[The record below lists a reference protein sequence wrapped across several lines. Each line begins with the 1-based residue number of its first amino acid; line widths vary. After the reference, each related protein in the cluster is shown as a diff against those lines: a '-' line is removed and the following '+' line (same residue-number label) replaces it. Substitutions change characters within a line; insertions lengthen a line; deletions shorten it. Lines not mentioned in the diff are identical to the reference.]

1 MTGEFTMYGNHY
13 YKLTLLLSK
22 REERLQNL
30 LNNAPCYCGQTRL
43 SDIDA
48 IISYYRDVQA
58 YKAKKDKT
66 FDNMMATERIIL
78 KIMRHFEI
86 PPGTV
91 LTGEIPNE
99 LEYEIWADENDA
111 IYIIKTKN
119 LAPEA
124 DKANIIV
131 IKLVGKNMGEDDD

>member
-1 MTGEFTMYGNHY
+1 MTSEFTSYCNLY
-13 YKLTLLLSK
+13 YNLTLLLAK
-22 REERLQNL
+22 REERLKNL
-30 LNNAPCYCGQTRL
+30 LDNAPYYYGQTRL
-43 SDIDA
+43 SEMDA

-91 LTGEIPNE
+91 LTGEIPGE

-111 IYIIKTKN
+111 VYISKTKD

-124 DKANIIV
+124 DNANIIV
-131 IKLVGKNMGEDDD
+131 IKFSGAKEDED